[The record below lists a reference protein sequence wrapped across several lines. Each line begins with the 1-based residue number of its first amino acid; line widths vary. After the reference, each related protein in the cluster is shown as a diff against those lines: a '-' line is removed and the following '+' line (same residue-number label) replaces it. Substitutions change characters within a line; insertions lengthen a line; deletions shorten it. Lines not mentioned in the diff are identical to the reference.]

1 MPMKRPVS
9 LYRYATRV
17 TRSDVHVIIYGET
30 GSVRERFYV

>member
-9 LYRYATRV
+9 RYRYATRV
-17 TRSDVHVIIYGET
+17 TRSEVHVIAYGET